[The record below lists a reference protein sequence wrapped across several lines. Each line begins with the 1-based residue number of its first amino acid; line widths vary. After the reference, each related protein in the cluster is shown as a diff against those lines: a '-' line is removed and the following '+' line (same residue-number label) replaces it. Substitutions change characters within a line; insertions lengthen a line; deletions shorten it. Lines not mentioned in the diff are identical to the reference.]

1 MKYRDKKTGEI
12 IEAHPSLDLTGHYI
26 IDYNGAF
33 CMIPQEIFFK
43 IYKPIEN
50 EKNISVAVHLN
61 MDKYI
66 KLLDEAKKKAQELQ
80 NVIDKLKNA
89 KVEAVN
95 NYGKNVNVVVNCNT
109 DFEATSEKVG
119 EYIVNKVK
127 EATKNM

>member
-1 MKYRDKKTGEI
+1 
-12 IEAHPSLDLTGHYI
+12 
-26 IDYNGAF
+26 
-33 CMIPQEIFFK
+33 
-43 IYKPIEN
+43 
-50 EKNISVAVHLN
+50 

-119 EYIVNKVK
+119 EYIVNKVN
-127 EATKNM
+127 EALKGV